1 MPSFQG
7 SQRRDVRRR
16 LAAAGH
22 FAMSAAEPSVKTPQ
36 ASERRPGL
44 YAQMALPE
52 HHASSAT
59 RIPIRTLPF
68 LAAVAGLLL
77 PAATLSGLA
86 FFREPL
92 SSLEAMLGERWQNT
106 TAAMRSLLDLR
117 STQGLAAAA
126 GLASFLLAASLAT
139 ATRNVRR
146 HRLDDHQGRYR
157 AWGWLS
163 LMLAVGGLTF
173 VLPIGP
179 LVATLM
185 SEATGW
191 DLQSAGRGWWTMLV
205 AAALLP
211 IGAWAVLPLTQRIST
226 SLWLGGALA
235 AWLAAE
241 GVSLGIAAGWQP
253 GLWQLGDASTWQ
265 LAGDAARIFAPAL
278 AAIGT
283 LVASRGVIREAR
295 GLVAPRPA
303 RSPKAKQ
310 RLSARG
316 PAATEATEATV
327 DEGRAAAANPA
338 HRDDAASADNPTLAA
353 SETTPTD
360 KPSAN
365 KPASWDEGFDEEED
379 RQLPSPQLQKNSD
392 SLPSEEDFPATTG
405 TSDASGDDIPDDN
418 RLSKAERSRLRKLS
432 RKNRAA

>member
-22 FAMSAAEPSVKTPQ
+22 FAMSAAEPSVKTSQ

-52 HHASSAT
+52 HHASPAT

-68 LAAVAGLLL
+68 STAVAGLLL

-226 SLWLGGALA
+226 SLWLGGALT

-316 PAATEATEATV
+316 SAATEATV

-365 KPASWDEGFDEEED
+365 KPASWDEGFDEQED
-379 RQLPSPQLQKNSD
+379 QQLPSPQLQKNSD

-405 TSDASGDDIPDDN
+405 TSDASGDDIPDDH
-418 RLSKAERSRLRKLS
+418 RLSKAERRRLRKLS